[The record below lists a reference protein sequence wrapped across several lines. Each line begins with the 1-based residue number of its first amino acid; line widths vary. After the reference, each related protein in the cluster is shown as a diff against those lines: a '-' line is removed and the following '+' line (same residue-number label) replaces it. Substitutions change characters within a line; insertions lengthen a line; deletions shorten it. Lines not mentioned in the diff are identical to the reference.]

1 MKRKKKKKPLA
12 ASVQLE
18 DLWAIWAKGCA
29 TGFSHPS
36 EDKRHYE
43 MHNDLADVLGDDLYL
58 SLFSD
63 GRFSSP
69 KIILRK
75 NLELRKSKKSSEN

>member
-1 MKRKKKKKPLA
+1 VKRKKEEGKPLA
-12 ASVQLE
+12 VSVQLE
-18 DLWAIWAKGCA
+18 DLWAIWVKGCA
-29 TGFSHPS
+29 TGFSNPS

-69 KIILRK
+69 KSILRK
-75 NLELRKSKKSSEN
+75 KFKKSPKN